1 MKIIIELSGTTT
13 TIENK
18 DAENIHEAYE
28 MFRCALLGAGYS
40 EETVNA
46 GFASSK
52 KQGKLKY
59 YNSDGNEIFPFKFF

>member
-18 DAENIHEAYE
+18 DAENIHEAFE

-40 EETVNA
+40 QETIDI
-46 GFASSK
+46 GFA
-52 KQGKLKY
+52 LL
-59 YNSDGNEIFPFKFF
+59 NDF

>member
-18 DAENIHEAYE
+18 DAENIHEAFE

-40 EETVNA
+40 QETIDA
-46 GFASSK
+46 GFA
-52 KQGKLKY
+52 LL
-59 YNSDGNEIFPFKFF
+59 NDF